1 MKKIVKYI
9 ALAVVLTGAFSA
21 CIKEKDPTAADM
33 GLGIKTFFPTKV
45 VAGQPMTIN
54 GNGLADVTEI
64 VFPGDV
70 TVTNFQLVG
79 GEMIRVNAPQG
90 IAAEGGK
97 LVIRTADDEAVS
109 SADLTLGHTVISGYS
124 KQEGESIQGGEE
136 LKIYGK
142 DLEFI
147 SGIELMDADGNP
159 MLLDDTMFY
168 RKGTSV
174 VSILIPKKTIYD
186 GTFVGKVFT
195 VDSQEFDMP
204 SLKYSPAAQG
214 GHWETVK
221 TVVWTNEDPAG
232 NGAINWS
239 GTYRF
244 GLEGH
249 DGNNEC
255 IATFGQEV
263 WEKLIGGPFHIKFVP
278 AEGFDSY
285 QIRICNG
292 WWTEQWMADDIMAGS
307 EAIVDNGDGT
317 FSVAVDVTSNPEF
330 VATLEEKHLLITGS
344 GFIPLELYFEEEV
357 FVNDD
362 GPKEVDIWKNE
373 DVTGNGAINWSGT
386 YRFGLEGHDGNNEC
400 IATFGQEVWEKL
412 IGGPFHIKFVPAEG
426 FDSYQIRICNGW
438 WTEQWMADDIMAGS
452 EAIVDNGDGTFSVAV
467 DVTSNPD
474 FVATLEEKHLLITGS
489 GFIPLRLYFVE

>member
-1 MKKIVKYI
+1 M
-9 ALAVVLTGAFSA
+9 
-21 CIKEKDPTAADM
+21 
-33 GLGIKTFFPTKV
+33 
-45 VAGQPMTIN
+45 
-54 GNGLADVTEI
+54 
-64 VFPGDV
+64 
-70 TVTNFQLVG
+70 
-79 GEMIRVNAPQG
+79 
-90 IAAEGGK
+90 
-97 LVIRTADDEAVS
+97 
-109 SADLTLGHTVISGYS
+109 
-124 KQEGESIQGGEE
+124 
-136 LKIYGK
+136 
-142 DLEFI
+142 
-147 SGIELMDADGNP
+147 
-159 MLLDDTMFY
+159 
-168 RKGTSV
+168 
-174 VSILIPKKTIYD
+174 
-186 GTFVGKVFT
+186 
-195 VDSQEFDMP
+195 
-204 SLKYSPAAQG
+204 
-214 GHWETVK
+214 
-221 TVVWTNEDPAG
+221 
-232 NGAINWS
+232 
-239 GTYRF
+239 
-244 GLEGH
+244 
-249 DGNNEC
+249 
-255 IATFGQEV
+255 
-263 WEKLIGGPFHIKFVP
+263 
-278 AEGFDSY
+278 
-285 QIRICNG
+285 
-292 WWTEQWMADDIMAGS
+292 
-307 EAIVDNGDGT
+307 DNGDGT